1 MQLFT
6 PGHIQFDS
14 YIERAKYLMVYRMT
28 LLLTLVLLIL
38 TLIYY
43 NVELF
48 ALVSYLVALIVGAI
62 SLIYLL
68 LTQRY
73 RNLFLFYAITGT
85 VVAHFSC
92 NFSATTSHYVDFLWM
107 MVASLLAFVGM
118 GRKWGLIILTA
129 NAVGISYFIFF
140 THNQHI
146 AAIKPFTTAEAVG
159 AYLELL
165 MAIFILAYLMY
176 QFIAFQNYSEAKLR
190 RANIELADQNTI
202 ILSKNL
208 ENATLLKEIH
218 HRVKNNLQIV
228 VSLLR
233 LQQADISNPGTRE
246 HFSEAINRVMVMAS
260 IHQRLYREK
269 EVSKIDLSAYIAD
282 LANDLKEVFRQDHAI
297 NVEINC
303 SIPVIDLK
311 TVVPLG
317 LLLNELISNS
327 YKYAFDEKKS
337 GTISIRIEEEN
348 ETFVMQYADT
358 GVWKTTSNNKG
369 FGLELIRILAEQ
381 LNGKY
386 EFNTGDNGTQY
397 RFVLS
402 KLA

>member
-1 MQLFT
+1 
-6 PGHIQFDS
+6 
-14 YIERAKYLMVYRMT
+14 MVYRMT
-28 LLLTLVLLIL
+28 LLLTMALLVL

-48 ALVSYLVALIVGAI
+48 ALVSYLIALIIGAV

-73 RNLFLFYAITGT
+73 QNLFLFYAVIGT
-85 VVAHFSC
+85 LVAHFSC

-107 MVASLLAFVGM
+107 IVCSLLAFVGM
-118 GRKWGLIILTA
+118 GRKWGLIILAA
-129 NAVGISYFIFF
+129 NAIGISYFIFF
-140 THNQHI
+140 TYNKHV
-146 AAIKPFTTAEAVG
+146 AVIKPFTTPEAIG

-190 RANIELADQNTI
+190 KANLELADQNSI
-202 ILSKNL
+202 ILSKNR
-208 ENATLLKEIH
+208 ENSTLLKEIH
-218 HRVKNNLQIV
+218 HRVKNNLQIII
-228 VSLLR
+228 SLLR
-233 LQQADISNPGTRE
+233 LQQADITNPETRG

-260 IHQRLYREK
+260 IHQRLYQEK
-269 EVSKIDLSAYIAD
+269 EVSKIDLSAYITNLAD
-282 LANDLKEVFRQDHAI
+282 DLKEVFRQDQQV
-297 NVEINC
+297 NVEIHCNI
-303 SIPVIDLK
+303 SVIDLK

-327 YKYAFDEKKS
+327 YKYAFAETGS
-337 GTISIRIEEEN
+337 GTISIGIQEQNEE
-348 ETFVMQYADT
+348 FIMHYRDT
-358 GVWKTTSNNKG
+358 GKWKTATNSKG
-369 FGLELIRILAEQ
+369 FGLELIRILTEQ
-381 LNGKY
+381 LNGSY
-386 EFNTGDNGTQY
+386 EFNTGGNGTEY